1 MQNIWLINEKKNRSI
16 IFKKKKK
23 NRSRIFA
30 KNDEKETG
38 ACQTTRVS
46 CLM

>member
-1 MQNIWLINEKKNRSI
+1 MRKKIVQSYL
-16 IFKKKKK
+16 KKKKK